1 MNRVYLQR
9 EGKIRRGRK
18 ASAGIKPRSLLAE
31 GTQGQPEGA
40 AYFKKLI
47 CRRTNCLWYLAIP
60 GEEGSGGEGANLT
73 STISLSVPP
82 AKGVEISRWWG
93 TRRGGG
99 DTRNFASA
107 NLRAR
112 KSRGTAW
119 RVAAR
124 QNNNDS

>member
-18 ASAGIKPRSLLAE
+18 ASAGIKRCSLLAE

-60 GEEGSGGEGANLT
+60 GEEGSGGEGRGEFNLDDLSFC
-73 STISLSVPP
+73 STRERGGNLALVGDE
-82 AKGVEISRWWG
+82 AG
-93 TRRGGG
+93 RRGH
-99 DTRNFASA
+99 TK
-107 NLRAR
+107 LRL
-112 KSRGTAW
+112 G
-119 RVAAR
+119 
-124 QNNNDS
+124 

>member
-18 ASAGIKPRSLLAE
+18 ASAEIKLRSLLAE

-60 GEEGSGGEGANLT
+60 GEEG
-73 STISLSVPP
+73 
-82 AKGVEISRWWG
+82 R
-93 TRRGGG
+93 RRGGEFNLDDLSFRSTRERGGNLALVG
-99 DTRNFASA
+99 DEAGRQGHTK
-107 NLRAR
+107 LRL
-112 KSRGTAW
+112 G
-119 RVAAR
+119 
-124 QNNNDS
+124 

>member
-60 GEEGSGGEGANLT
+60 GEEG
-73 STISLSVPP
+73 
-82 AKGVEISRWWG
+82 R
-93 TRRGGG
+93 RRGGEFNLDDLSFRSTRERGGNLALVG
-99 DTRNFASA
+99 DEAGRQGHTK
-107 NLRAR
+107 LRL
-112 KSRGTAW
+112 G
-119 RVAAR
+119 
-124 QNNNDS
+124 

>member
-47 CRRTNCLWYLAIP
+47 CRRTNCLAIP
-60 GEEGSGGEGANLT
+60 GEEG
-73 STISLSVPP
+73 
-82 AKGVEISRWWG
+82 R
-93 TRRGGG
+93 RRGGEFNLDDLSFRSTRERGGNLALVG
-99 DTRNFASA
+99 DEAGRQGHTK
-107 NLRAR
+107 LRL
-112 KSRGTAW
+112 G
-119 RVAAR
+119 
-124 QNNNDS
+124 